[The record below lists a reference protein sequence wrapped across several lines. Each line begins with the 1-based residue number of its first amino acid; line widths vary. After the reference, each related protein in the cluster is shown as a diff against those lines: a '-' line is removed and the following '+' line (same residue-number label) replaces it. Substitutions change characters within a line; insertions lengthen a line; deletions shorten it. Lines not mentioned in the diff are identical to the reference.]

1 MDVTAREMVQQVLVL
16 LRQGLGLS
24 LDKEDPLVLERT
36 GPVGVDLELTSDVL
50 GDDQLLRII

>member
-16 LRQGLGLS
+16 LQQGLGLS

-36 GPVGVDLELTSDVL
+36 WPVGVDLELTADVL
-50 GDDQLLRII
+50 GDD